1 MKNKIVWV
9 VVSCLMALSLLV
21 VSCEE
26 ETKTTTTG
34 EEGDDQVKITTSEE
48 NIAVGG
54 EEKDQV
60 VETLEGPQYGGT
72 IKIGTQFEPR
82 RFDESHGWTTDA
94 LTMKLTHQELMMGD
108 WTLGPAGTG
117 QVDWAQGSI
126 RKIDLETGCIA
137 ERWELP
143 EVGTVIFYIRE
154 GVTFA
159 MDPDNEASV
168 LVGGRSI
175 TADDVIDTL
184 TLYTTNFPIA
194 MLSMG
199 DTRFATFEKIDDMTV
214 KATLPV
220 TAFDDVGILGDFA
233 SIVAPEVGETFG
245 LPLDWRYSVGTGPFM
260 LKDYVPSSTVTL
272 ERSPNYWEKD
282 PIGEG
287 MGNDLPYLDGVK
299 LIIIPDDSSRQAAL
313 RTAKI
318 DNLLSVGW
326 ENANELRKRTP
337 DLMSKK
343 YFAVAPGA
351 IYMRTD
357 KTDTPY
363 AKKDVRRAL
372 MMATDFET
380 IKETY
385 CGGEAQILSWPIV
398 EMKEYKDAYLPLEEA
413 PASVQELYVYDTA
426 KAKTLLTN
434 AGYPDGF
441 KTSIDCVSTT
451 ADYLAIIKDMW
462 SKVGVDLTIV
472 PYEGS
477 VFNGIVWGRNYE
489 DMIYT
494 SPGPV
499 ANLYLAFWY
508 VSGPFGANESY
519 VDDPVCVAAKDKMM
533 NLSMIDPA
541 QADAVNKEL
550 MAYVLDQA
558 WAIPAPATPLNNF
571 WWPWIKN
578 YHGEASLGYDNTF
591 NYTKYIWMD
600 ETLKESMGY

>member
-1 MKNKIVWV
+1 MKCKFGWV
-9 VVSCLMALSLLV
+9 VVSCLMVLSLLI

-26 ETKTTTTG
+26 KTEKTTTVD
-34 EEGDDQVKITTSEE
+34 EGDDEVIITVTEDTSMVED
-48 NIAVGG
+48 G
-54 EEKDQV
+54 EDDKV
-60 VETLEGPQYGGT
+60 VEAPRGIQYGGT
-72 IKIGTQFEPR
+72 VKIATQFEPR
-82 RFDESHGWTTDA
+82 RFDESHGFLTDA
-94 LTMKLTHQELMMGD
+94 TTMKLTHQELMMGD

-117 QVDWAQGSI
+117 KVDWAQGSI
-126 RKIDLETGCIA
+126 RRIDLNTGCIA
-137 ERWELP
+137 ENWEIP
-143 EVGTVIFYIRE
+143 ELGTVIFNIRE
-154 GVTFA
+154 GVEFA
-159 MDPDNEASV
+159 LDPENEASV
-168 LVGGRSI
+168 LVGGRTV

-184 TLYTTNFPIA
+184 TLYTTNFPLSMI
-194 MLSMG
+194 SMG
-199 DTRFATFEKIDDMTV
+199 DTRFATFEKLGDMTV

-233 SIVAPEVGETFG
+233 SIVAPEIGETFG
-245 LPLDWRYSVGTGPFM
+245 LPLDWRYSCGTGAFM
-260 LKDYVPSSTVTL
+260 LKDYVPSSSVL
-272 ERSPNYWEKD
+272 FEKSPNYWEKD

-299 LIIIPDDSSRQAAL
+299 LLIIPDDSSRQAAL
-313 RTAKI
+313 RTAKVDI
-318 DNLLSVGW
+318 LHGVGW

-357 KTDTPY
+357 KAETPY
-363 AKKDVRRAL
+363 TNKDVRRAL

-385 CGGEAQILSWPIV
+385 CGGEAQILSFPIC

-441 KTSIDCVSTT
+441 KTEIFCHVNS

-462 SKVGVDLTIV
+462 SKVNVDVTIV
-472 PYEGS
+472 PHEGS
-477 VFNGIVWGRNYE
+477 VFTGISWGRHYE

-499 ANLYLAFWY
+499 ANLYLAYWY
-508 VSGPFGANESY
+508 VSGPYGANASY
-519 VDDPVCVAAKDKMM
+519 VDDPVCVEAKDKMM
-533 NLSMIDPA
+533 RLSMIDVS
-541 QADAVNKEL
+541 QADAINKEL

-571 WWPWIKN
+571 WWPWVKN
-578 YHGEASLGYDNTF
+578 YHGEASLGYNNDL

-600 ETLKESMGY
+600 TALKESMGY

>member
-9 VVSCLMALSLLV
+9 VVSCLMVLSLLI

-26 ETKTTTTG
+26 ETKKTTTVD
-34 EEGDDQVKITTSEE
+34 EGDDEVKITVSEDTSMVDDDEDD
-48 NIAVGG
+48 
-54 EEKDQV
+54 KV
-60 VETLEGPQYGGT
+60 VETPKGPQYGGT
-72 IKIGTQFEPR
+72 VKIATQFEPR
-82 RFDESHGWTTDA
+82 RFDESHGFLTDA
-94 LTMKLTHQELMMGD
+94 TTMKLTHQELMMGD

-126 RKIDLETGCIA
+126 RRIDLNTGCIA
-137 ERWELP
+137 ENWEIP
-143 EVGTVIFYIRE
+143 ELGTVIFNIRE

-184 TLYTTNFPIA
+184 TLYTTNFPLSMI
-194 MLSMG
+194 SMG
-199 DTRFATFEKIDDMTV
+199 DTRYSTFEKLGDMKV

-245 LPLDWRYSVGTGPFM
+245 LPLDWRYSCGTGAFM
-260 LKDYVPSSTVTL
+260 LKDYVPSSSVL
-272 ERSPNYWEKD
+272 FEKSPNYWEKD

-287 MGNDLPYLDGVK
+287 MGNTLPYLDGVK
-299 LIIIPDDSSRQAAL
+299 LLIITDDSTRQAAL

-318 DNLLSVGW
+318 DILHGVNW
-326 ENANELRKRTP
+326 ENANELRKRNP
-337 DLMSKK
+337 ELMSKK

-351 IYMRTD
+351 IWMRTD
-357 KTDTPY
+357 KADTPY
-363 AKKDVRRAL
+363 AKQDVRRAL

-385 CGGEAQILSWPIV
+385 CGGEAQILSWPIC
-398 EMKEYKDAYLPLEEA
+398 EMKEFKDAYLPLEEA

-441 KTSIDCVSTT
+441 KTTVVCGTT
-451 ADYLAIIKDMW
+451 AADYLAIIKDMW
-462 SKVGVDLTIV
+462 GKVGVDLTIQ
-472 PYEGS
+472 PLEAS
-477 VFNGIVWGRNYE
+477 IFTGIMWGRRYE

-499 ANLYLAFWY
+499 SNLYLAYWY
-508 VSGPFGANESY
+508 VSGPFGANMSF
-519 VDDPVCVAAKDKMM
+519 VDDPVPVAAKDKMM
-533 NLSMIDPA
+533 QVSMIDVA
-541 QADAVNKEL
+541 QADAINKEL
-550 MAYVLDQA
+550 MAYVLDEA

-578 YHGEASLGYDNTF
+578 YHGVASIGYNNEY

-600 ETLKESMGY
+600 KALRESMGY